1 MRVQLRSPCPR
12 PTLPTLR
19 AQVEHKDFLAIN
31 VYVALAYAKLD
42 YYDVSN
48 EVLGVYLTQFPDSVL
63 AINLKACNQFRKGLV
78 KEAEEE
84 LRVVEKLG

>member
-1 MRVQLRSPCPR
+1 M
-12 PTLPTLR
+12 
-19 AQVEHKDFLAIN
+19 EHKDFLAIN